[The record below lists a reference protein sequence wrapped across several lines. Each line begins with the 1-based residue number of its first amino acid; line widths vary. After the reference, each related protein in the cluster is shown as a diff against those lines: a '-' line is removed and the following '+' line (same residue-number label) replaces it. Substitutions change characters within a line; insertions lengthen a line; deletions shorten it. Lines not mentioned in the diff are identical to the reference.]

1 LIIAVEKVIALYPFN
16 ANNSDELTFQKHDV
30 IAVIDREDIDWWE
43 GELNGKTGFFP
54 GTRLR
59 LGIRYILASMIYV
72 LIIMGYRIKRS
83 TVHYC
88 SK

>member
-30 IAVIDREDIDWWE
+30 IAVIE

-54 GTRLR
+54 GSYVSQPEK
-59 LGIRYILASMIYV
+59 YISTICLFYCILIYN
-72 LIIMGYRIKRS
+72 
-83 TVHYC
+83 
-88 SK
+88 